1 MSEYNAMKLHDEL
14 VNAGFNITGCN
25 SNGVVWDDKG
35 KEIQDQSAVITVLES
50 HDPAP
55 VEQETIEEMVDRK
68 ISEALSSLP

>member
-14 VNAGFNITGCN
+14 EAAGFNISGCN

-35 KEIQDQSAVITVLES
+35 KEIQDQPSVIIVLES
-50 HDPAP
+50 HDPSP
-55 VEQETIEEMVDRK
+55 VEKETIEQMVDRK